1 MSVRKT
7 IVLSTIQQNLIC
19 TPDNKGMADLITIA
33 AFKPAAV
40 NLEIDDIPAKR
51 PLINANH
58 FIYDGDLA
66 TITGVTK
73 RYSNLLPVR
82 EVTQVA
88 EIGSFRKQKD
98 TTLNGWDDSDPLY
111 LDYIKEWEIFERHIK
126 ASKSSTQVKAPETLF
141 NLLDKSRTDMALYGK
156 RWAVE

>member
-1 MSVRKT
+1 MNIIKIIFCYCLPVPIAMSVRKT

-33 AFKPAAV
+33 AFKRAAV

-58 FIYDGDLA
+58 GIYDGDLA

-73 RYSNLLPVR
+73 RYH
-82 EVTQVA
+82 TQRV
-88 EIGSFRKQKD
+88 G
-98 TTLNGWDDSDPLY
+98 
-111 LDYIKEWEIFERHIK
+111 
-126 ASKSSTQVKAPETLF
+126 
-141 NLLDKSRTDMALYGK
+141 
-156 RWAVE
+156 